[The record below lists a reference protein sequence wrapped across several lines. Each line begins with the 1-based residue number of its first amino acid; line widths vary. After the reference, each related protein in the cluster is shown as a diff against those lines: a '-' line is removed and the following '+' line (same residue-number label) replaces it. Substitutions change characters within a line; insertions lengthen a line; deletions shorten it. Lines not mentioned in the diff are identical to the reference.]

1 MLVSSCSVLSR
12 VALADPQGQ
21 ALPRP
26 VLQGKEGLCPLICV
40 SWAWG
45 AVGGGMQFTTWRRVM
60 WRATQE
66 NFTRV
71 TNQPK
76 SSYQIPEEQTEA
88 TIPPSGESPVA
99 DVTEE
104 LPGR

>member
-45 AVGGGMQFTTWRRVM
+45 AVGEGH
-60 WRATQE
+60 AIHHLE
-66 NFTRV
+66 
-71 TNQPK
+71 K
-76 SSYQIPEEQTEA
+76 SYVAGDTGEFHKGDESAQI
-88 TIPPSGESPVA
+88 I
-99 DVTEE
+99 
-104 LPGR
+104 LPNP